1 MEIVIEKRATIAG
14 GVISCRALGSHDR
27 MRKFG
32 VQEGTAE
39 AIGVKVGRYPPVN
52 LAGRMG
58 LLERPP
64 HGNESKHMLGT

>member
-1 MEIVIEKRATIAG
+1 
-14 GVISCRALGSHDR
+14 